1 MLISN
6 KFNHWNLFL

>member
-6 KFNHWNLFL
+6 KFNPRNLFL